1 LRLEGRTVVILTGAA
16 LGLIGDACAI
26 ARDLQPAMVVLEDV
40 DLVAQERTAMG
51 FGATSLLSASST
63 RWMASAR
70 TPT

>member
-1 LRLEGRTVVILTGAA
+1 
-16 LGLIGDACAI
+16 
-26 ARDLQPAMVVLEDV
+26 MVVLEDV